1 MKAYLDANIFIY
13 PILYSSDSKEKKCK
27 QILNDVVSG
36 RLQAITSSL
45 TLDEIIWKIIKK
57 TGRQKTLKLAKDL
70 FELPNLTIVE
80 VGTQDMF
87 NAIELM
93 EKYPHLK
100 PRDAIHA
107 AVAINNNAAKIYSDD
122 PDFDGVKEIGR
133 VGLD

>member
-70 FELPNLTIVE
+70 FEL
-80 VGTQDMF
+80 
-87 NAIELM
+87 
-93 EKYPHLK
+93 
-100 PRDAIHA
+100 
-107 AVAINNNAAKIYSDD
+107 
-122 PDFDGVKEIGR
+122 
-133 VGLD
+133 

>member
-122 PDFDGVKEIGR
+122 SDFDALKEIGR

>member
-122 PDFDGVKEIGR
+122 PDFDGV
-133 VGLD
+133 